1 MADIST
7 APITGEIKTKSVR
20 IDSDLSDK
28 EYYAV
33 DFDSSDRNVVNLVA
47 DGNTQGFILITAV
60 DGSSTPGFGVIV
72 LSGRTKAK
80 LVGTVA
86 AGDPLA
92 PSTGGALIK
101 NVTDTKYTC
110 ATALE
115 AGVSGDIIEVEANQG
130 TLSV

>member
-7 APITGEIKTKSVR
+7 APITGDIKTQTVR

-33 DFDSSDRNVVNLVA
+33 DFDGTDRNVVNLVA
-47 DGNTQGFILITAV
+47 DGDTQGFILITAG
-60 DGSSTPGFGVIV
+60 DGSSTPTTGVIV
-72 LSGRTKAK
+72 LSGPTKAK
-80 LVGTVA
+80 IVGTVA
-86 AGDPLA
+86 AGDPLR

-101 NVTDTKYTC
+101 NVTDTKYNC

-115 AGVSGDIIEVEANQG
+115 AGVTGDVIRVMANQG
-130 TLSV
+130 TLAG